1 MPAPGSRLALL
12 VDPRAL
18 LDFASAVPALI
29 AAERSR
35 RSNEGPGA
43 AVPRF
48 RALGK
53 RRQRRDPAARARLE
67 RVVAIADRWL
77 PPGPNCYRR
86 VLAEIAL
93 DAGAAEEPMH
103 MGIVNGQAAF
113 SGHAWLG
120 DRREPGARYDV
131 EIAL

>member
-1 MPAPGSRLALL
+1 VILAGRLALL
-12 VDPRAL
+12 ADPAAL
-18 LDFASAVPALI
+18 LDFASALPALL

-35 RSNEGPGA
+35 RSDEGPGG

-48 RALGK
+48 RARGRS
-53 RRQRRDPAARARLE
+53 RRRRDPGALARLQ
-67 RVVAIADRWL
+67 RVVAIADRIL
-77 PPGPNCYRR
+77 PGGPNCYRR

-93 DAGAAEEPMH
+93 DAGSADEPMH
-103 MGIVNGQAAF
+103 LGIVHGQATLG
-113 SGHAWLG
+113 GHAWLG